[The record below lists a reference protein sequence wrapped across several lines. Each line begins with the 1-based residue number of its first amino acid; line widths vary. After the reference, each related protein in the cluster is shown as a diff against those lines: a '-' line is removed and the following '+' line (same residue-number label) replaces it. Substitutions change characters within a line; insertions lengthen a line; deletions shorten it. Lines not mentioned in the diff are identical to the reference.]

1 MKRHT
6 VAEVLSETPAEPL
19 WLAFPLLTPGAITL
33 LGGEP
38 KMSGK
43 TTLTFAALRAMHFG
57 ARFLARETSPGAVL
71 YLTEEPLGTLRQ
83 VIDRSC
89 LPLDIPLHFVF
100 RHELGFATWDRIG
113 QQLVQEMR
121 KGQYAGLV
129 IDTWNEFTS
138 MDESSENDSGMIR
151 RAIFPLRQITALDVA
166 VLINHHFKKGEYTS
180 VVQAMRGSSALP
192 GAVDIVAGYKAIEGE
207 DELRELE
214 IRSRYDCA
222 NGRYAVQVM
231 KGRAEIGRVA

>member
-6 VAEVLSETPAEPL
+6 VAEVLEETPAEPL

-43 TTLTFAALRAMHFG
+43 TTLTFAALRAMHLG
-57 ARFLARETSPGAVL
+57 GRFLGRESAPGAVL
-71 YLTEEPLGTLRQ
+71 YLTEEPLGALRQ
-83 VIDRSC
+83 VIDRSR
-89 LPLDIPLHFVF
+89 LPLDIPLHFVY
-100 RHELGFATWDRIG
+100 RHELGFSTWDQIG
-113 QQLVQEMR
+113 QQLVKELK
-121 KGQYAGLV
+121 KGHYAALV

-138 MDESSENDSGMIR
+138 MNESDENDSGAIR

-192 GAVDIVAGYKAIEGE
+192 GAVDIVVGYKPVEGE

-214 IRSRYDCA
+214 VRSRYDCA
-222 NGRYAVQVM
+222 NGRYAVQVER
-231 KGRAEIGRVA
+231 GVAEIGRLG